1 MSVMIE
7 LRPSAGPVLVVG
19 GGAVALRRVRN
30 LSDGGFRITVVA
42 PSILDEIRGLPGV
55 TCFARTFIDT
65 DIPDGESRWALVL
78 ACTGERDVNRRIGE
92 AARAHAIPVVVADSQ
107 DESTFFTPATL
118 RDGGLQVAVSTAAPI
133 RRSRSSSAKRSRPRL
148 APAGR
153 ASSSVPE
160 CPPVA
165 PRAHE
170 RVGPMSSAL
179 VLAGHCSHLNGI
191 PANPSGPT
199 PLASATWA
207 TSTMSASA
215 SGEEP
220 SLSRVLDGCDPTP

>member
-7 LRPSAGPVLVVG
+7 LLPSAGPVLVVG

-118 RDGGLQVAVSTAAPI
+118 RDGGLQVAVSTGGADPALAKQLREKIATALGPGWASLVE
-133 RRSRSSSAKRSRPRL
+133 RARSARQSRLGRTKESAD
-148 APAGR
+148 
-153 ASSSVPE
+153 E
-160 CPPVA
+160 
-165 PRAHE
+165 
-170 RVGPMSSAL
+170 
-179 VLAGHCSHLNGI
+179 
-191 PANPSGPT
+191 
-199 PLASATWA
+199 
-207 TSTMSASA
+207 
-215 SGEEP
+215 
-220 SLSRVLDGCDPTP
+220 